1 MFDQGLFEKHFVGR
15 DGFIWWIGQIASE
28 ISWKENIPGLPL
40 NDNSEIKG
48 FGERYRVRIMGYHT
62 ANINEIPDQELP
74 WAYVMYPV
82 TAGGGGRSSSQS
94 ANLTQGNF
102 VFGFFL
108 DGENAQ
114 LPVVFGC
121 IGYNDYQAVNK
132 NLPPSRF
139 LPFSGYTENDYVAW
153 YSQKANTGGEVVQ
166 QDGAQAPKVG
176 KETES
181 SGGASGNSVNQT
193 RTESANGDNSQ
204 KSGASESALKDQRKQ
219 PLSQSSECEKIP
231 LGRIQRQIANVIVD
245 IQQAQKSIYK
255 YRDAVQNQ
263 VGDIQAFIN
272 KKIGEASKFIAQ
284 SIKWV
289 FTEAQKFLVR
299 QVSEAMKN
307 TYYLLFPNERPGLK
321 TAVDSVLDLIA
332 CLFRKLIDNLLG
344 MVESFL
350 TSAINKVINAAEC
363 FVENF
368 IAATL
373 GQIMAKLS
381 NAVEQALSSITSL
394 VGQAAS
400 IAGDVLGLITDLLS
414 FLSCDDRPEC
424 SKINEWSILSG
435 GNAVSFGD
443 IESLI
448 GKAKNFAAGFEN
460 ATDLD
465 NFDFDLNFD
474 NIFNADSCNIGPLL
488 CGPPI
493 PKISGGFGAAGNFV
507 IGAAGEVLGIDMLSF
522 GVGYDEGAF
531 ASVYDGCGKG
541 VGAVIRPEVSD
552 VEVIDPNNPQQRTT
566 NLPATIDPR
575 NEFPPGTIT
584 KGVTGIIV
592 EEPGTGY
599 LPGPDGSQGGNEYTW
614 ADPGDTIVKEP
625 DGTYLVPAPPG
636 EIVVINPGDVVTLPP
651 TTVVITEPQ
660 PGGGDQPGGGT
671 PGTGG
676 GTPGTGGGTPGT
688 GGGTPGTGT
697 GGDVGGDDG
706 TLNPLDPQPFDPGT
720 GGGTPGTGTGGIGGD
735 GTITSPGQGGGEE
748 IPGGIDYIVKLPGV
762 FTAPKPDFERV
773 GQIYPSDSSGSYP
786 VILYLCEI
794 RVVES
799 GIGYRAGDELV
810 IEPGIGAEGS
820 FSVDKQGRVTSV
832 KITESGEGFTEFPR
846 IYIKSETGYNAVLRP
861 RLCIDRIGEDKFKSP
876 ELQDKVISVI
886 DCVGNF

>member
-28 ISWKENIPGLPL
+28 ASWKENIPGTPQD
-40 NDNSEIKG
+40 DNSDIKG

-62 ANINEIPDQELP
+62 ADLSKIPDEQLP

-132 NLPPSRF
+132 NLPPTRF

-153 YSQKANTGGEVVQ
+153 YSQKAQSGGEVAQ
-166 QDGAQAPKVG
+166 QDGAQKEGVG
-176 KETES
+176 TQVE
-181 SGGASGNSVNQT
+181 ASGALKGESNNQT
-193 RTESANGDNSQ
+193 LTESANGDTTQ
-204 KSGASESALKDQRKQ
+204 KSAASESQKKDKQTQ
-219 PLSQSSECEKIP
+219 PLAQSSECERIP
-231 LGRIQRQIANVIVD
+231 LGRIQKQIANVIVD
-245 IQQAQKSIYK
+245 IQEAQKSIYK

-263 VGDIQAFIN
+263 VGDIQEFIN
-272 KKIGEASKFIAQ
+272 KKIAEASQFIAQ

-289 FTEAQKFLVR
+289 FVESQKFLVK
-299 QVSEAMKN
+299 QTSEAMKN
-307 TYYLLFPNERPGLK
+307 TYYLLFPNERPALK
-321 TAVDSVLDLIA
+321 KAVDSVLDLIA
-332 CLFRKLIDNLLG
+332 CLFRKLIAGLLG

-350 TSAINKVINAAEC
+350 GDAINKVINAAEC

-381 NAVEQALSSITSL
+381 NAVNQALSSITSL

-424 SKINEWSILSG
+424 SKVNEWSILSG
-435 GNAVSFGD
+435 GDSVSFGD

-460 ATDLD
+460 STDLD

-474 NIFNADSCNIGPLL
+474 NIFGADSCDIGPLL

-493 PKISGGFGAAGNFV
+493 PKITGGFGAAGNFV

-541 VGAVIRPEVSD
+541 SGAVIRPVVSD
-552 VEVIDPNNPQQRTT
+552 VEVVNADNPQRTT

-599 LPGPDGSQGGNEYTW
+599 LPGPDGSQGGNESTW
-614 ADPGDTIVKEP
+614 ADPDDTVVKEP

-636 EIVVINPGDVVTLPP
+636 EIVIINPGDIVTLPP

-660 PGGGDQPGGGT
+660 PGGGDTPGGGGGTGGDGDT
-671 PGTGG
+671 PGGGGGGTGG
-676 GTPGTGGGTPGT
+676 GGGP
-688 GGGTPGTGT
+688 
-697 GGDVGGDDG
+697 GDVGGGDG

-720 GGGTPGTGTGGIGGD
+720 GGDTPGTGGGTGGGG
-735 GTITSPGQGGGEE
+735 GTVTTPGQGGGEE
-748 IPGGIDYIVKLPGV
+748 IPGGVDYVVQLPGV
-762 FTAPKPDFERV
+762 FTAPRPDFEKMT
-773 GQIYPSDSSGSYP
+773 QIYPSDSSGSYP

-799 GIGYRAGDELV
+799 GIKYRAGDELV
-810 IEPGIGAEGS
+810 IEPSIGAQGS
-820 FSVDKQGRVTSV
+820 FTVDKQGRVTSV

-876 ELQDKVISVI
+876 ELQDKVITVI

>member
-40 NDNSEIKG
+40 DDNSEIKG

-62 ANINEIPDQELP
+62 ANINEIPDEELP

-121 IGYNDYQAVNK
+121 IGYNDYNAVNK
-132 NLPPSRF
+132 NLPPARF
-139 LPFSGYTENDYVAW
+139 LPISGYTENDYVAW
-153 YSQKANTGGEVVQ
+153 YSQKANTGGTLVQ
-166 QDGAQAPKVG
+166 QDGAQKKGVG
-176 KETES
+176 KETEAAGSVAGS
-181 SGGASGNSVNQT
+181 SINAT
-193 RTESANGDNSQ
+193 RTESVNGDNSQ
-204 KSGASESALKDQRKQ
+204 NSAASESSYQKDKRRQ
-219 PLSQSSECEKIP
+219 PISQSSQCEKIP

-299 QVSEAMKN
+299 QTSEAMKN
-307 TYYLLFPNERPGLK
+307 TYYLLFPNERPLLQQK
-321 TAVDSVLDLIA
+321 VDTVLDLIA
-332 CLFRKLIDNLLG
+332 CLFRKLIDGLLG

-350 TSAINKVINAAEC
+350 TSAVNKVINAAEC

-414 FLSCDDRPEC
+414 FLSCDDKPEC

-435 GNAVSFGD
+435 GAAVSFGD
-443 IESLI
+443 IDSLV

-474 NIFNADSCNIGPLL
+474 NIFGADSCNIGPLL

-541 VGAVIRPEVSD
+541 VGAVIRPVVSD
-552 VEVIDPNNPQQRTT
+552 VEVINPNNPQQRTT

-584 KGVTGIIV
+584 KGVTGIV
-592 EEPGTGY
+592 VDEPGTGY

-614 ADPGDTIVKEP
+614 ADPDDTVVKEP

-636 EIVVINPGDVVTLPP
+636 EIVVVNPGDVVTLPP

-660 PGGGDQPGGGT
+660 PGGGDQPGGG
-671 PGTGG
+671 
-676 GTPGTGGGTPGT
+676 GTPGTGGGGT
-688 GGGTPGTGT
+688 GGG
-697 GGDVGGDDG
+697 
-706 TLNPLDPQPFDPGT
+706 
-720 GGGTPGTGTGGIGGD
+720 GGTVTT
-735 GTITSPGQGGGEE
+735 PGQGGGEE
-748 IPGGIDYIVKLPGV
+748 IPGGVDYVVQLPGV
-762 FTAPKPDFERV
+762 FTAPRPDFEKMT
-773 GQIYPSDSSGSYP
+773 QIYPSDSSGSYP

-810 IEPGIGAEGS
+810 IEPGIGAQGS

-861 RLCIDRIGEDKFKSP
+861 KLCIDRIGEDKFKSP
-876 ELQDKVISVI
+876 ELQDKVITVI

>member
-28 ISWKENIPGLPL
+28 ISWKENTPGTPQD
-40 NDNSEIKG
+40 DNSDIKG

-62 ANINEIPDQELP
+62 ADLNKIPDEQLP

-121 IGYNDYQAVNK
+121 VGYNDYQAVNK
-132 NLPPSRF
+132 NLPPTRF
-139 LPFSGYTENDYVAW
+139 LPFSGFTENDYVSW
-153 YSQKANTGGEVVQ
+153 YSQKANQGGDVVNQ
-166 QDGAQAPKVG
+166 NGAQKEGVG
-176 KETES
+176 TQVES
-181 SGGASGNSVNQT
+181 SGDLKGESSNQT
-193 RTESANGDNSQ
+193 LTESVQTDTTQTSAASQ
-204 KSGASESALKDQRKQ
+204 VASEEQKQ
-219 PLSQSSECEKIP
+219 PLAQSSECERIP
-231 LGRIQRQIANVIVD
+231 LGRIQKQIANVIVD
-245 IQQAQKSIYK
+245 IQKAQKSIYK

-263 VGDIQAFIN
+263 VGDIQEFIN
-272 KKIGEASKFIAQ
+272 KKIAEASQFIAQ

-289 FTEAQKFLVR
+289 FVESQKFLVK
-299 QVSEAMKN
+299 QTSEAMKN
-307 TYYLLFPNERPGLK
+307 TYYLLFPNERPALK

-332 CLFRKLIDNLLG
+332 CLFRKLIAGLLG

-350 TSAINKVINAAEC
+350 GDAINKVINAAEC

-381 NAVEQALSSITSL
+381 NAVNQALSSITSL

-424 SKINEWSILSG
+424 SKVNEWSILSG
-435 GNAVSFGD
+435 GDSVSFGD

-460 ATDLD
+460 STDLD

-474 NIFNADSCNIGPLL
+474 NIFGADSCDIGPLL

-541 VGAVIRPEVSD
+541 SGAVIRPVVSD
-552 VEVIDPNNPQQRTT
+552 VEVINPDNPQQRTT

-614 ADPGDTIVKEP
+614 ADPDDTVVKEP

-636 EIVVINPGDVVTLPP
+636 EIVIINPGDVVTLPP

-660 PGGGDQPGGGT
+660 PGGGDTPGGGGGTGGDGDT
-671 PGTGG
+671 PGGGGGTGG
-676 GTPGTGGGTPGT
+676 GGP
-688 GGGTPGTGT
+688 
-697 GGDVGGDDG
+697 GDVGGGDG

-720 GGGTPGTGTGGIGGD
+720 GGDTPGTGGGTGGGG
-735 GTITSPGQGGGEE
+735 GTVTTPGQGGGEE
-748 IPGGIDYIVKLPGV
+748 IPGGVDYVVQLPGV
-762 FTAPKPDFERV
+762 FTAPRPDFEKV
-773 GQIYPSDSSGSYP
+773 TQIYPSDSSGSYP
-786 VILYLCEI
+786 VILYLCEV

-799 GIGYRAGDELV
+799 GIKYRAGDELV
-810 IEPGIGAEGS
+810 IEPSIGAQGT
-820 FSVDKQGRVTSV
+820 FTVDKQGRVTSV

-876 ELQDKVISVI
+876 ELQDKVITVI

>member
-1 MFDQGLFEKHFVGR
+1 MFDQGLFQKHFVGR

-28 ISWKENIPGLPL
+28 VSWKENIPAFPQ
-40 NDNSEIKG
+40 NDNSDIKG

-62 ANINEIPDQELP
+62 ADIGEITDEELP

-94 ANLTQGNF
+94 ANLAQGNF

-114 LPVVFGC
+114 LPVVIGC
-121 IGYNDYQAVNK
+121 VGYNDYQAVNK
-132 NLPPSRF
+132 NLPPTRF

-153 YSQKANTGGEVVQ
+153 YSQKANEGGSVAN
-166 QDGAQAPKVG
+166 QDGAQVEGTG
-176 KETES
+176 KQV
-181 SGGASGNSVNQT
+181 AAAGNDAGQPVNAT
-193 RTESANGDNSQ
+193 RTESVQTDSSQ
-204 KSGASESALKDQRKQ
+204 KSGASESARKEPKQ
-219 PLSQSSECEKIP
+219 PLAQTSECEKIP

-263 VGDIQAFIN
+263 VGDIQEFIN
-272 KKIGEASKFIAQ
+272 KKIAEASQFIAS

-289 FTEAQKFLVR
+289 FVESQKFLVK
-299 QVSEAMKN
+299 QTSEAMKN
-307 TYYLLFPNERPGLK
+307 TYYLLFPNERPALK
-321 TAVDSVLDLIA
+321 KAVDSVLDLIA
-332 CLFRKLIDNLLG
+332 CLFRKLIGGLLG

-350 TSAINKVINAAEC
+350 SDAINKVINAAEC

-381 NAVEQALSSITSL
+381 NAVNQALSSITSL

-424 SKINEWSILSG
+424 SKVNEWSILSG
-435 GNAVSFGD
+435 GDTVSFGD

-474 NIFNADSCNIGPLL
+474 NIFGADSCNIGPLL

-493 PKISGGFGAAGNFV
+493 PKFSGGFGAAGNFV

-522 GVGYDEGAF
+522 GVGYEEGSF

-541 VGAVIRPEVSD
+541 SGAVIRPIISD
-552 VEVIDPNNPQQRTT
+552 VEVVNPDNPQRTT

-575 NEFPPGTIT
+575 DEFPPGTIT
-584 KGVTGIIV
+584 KGVTGVIV
-592 EEPGTGY
+592 DEPGTGY
-599 LPGPDGSQGGNEYTW
+599 LPGPDGSKGGNEYTW
-614 ADPGDTIVKEP
+614 ADPDDTVVEGP

-636 EIVVINPGDVVTLPP
+636 ELVIINPGDIVTLPP

-660 PGGGDQPGGGT
+660 PGGGDTPGGGGGGTGGDGGDT

-676 GTPGTGGGTPGT
+676 G
-688 GGGTPGTGT
+688 
-697 GGDVGGDDG
+697 GDVGGGDE

-720 GGGTPGTGTGGIGGD
+720 GGGTPGTGGGGTGGGG
-735 GTITSPGQGGGEE
+735 GTVTTPGQGGGEE
-748 IPGGIDYIVKLPGV
+748 IPGGVDYVVKLPGI
-762 FTAPKPDFERV
+762 FTAPRPDFEKLT
-773 GQIYPSDSSGSYP
+773 QIYPSDSSGSYP
-786 VILYLCEI
+786 VILYLCEV

-799 GIGYRAGDELV
+799 GIKYRAGDELV
-810 IEPGIGAEGS
+810 IEPSIGAQGS
-820 FSVDKQGRVTSV
+820 FTVDKQGRVTSV
-832 KITESGEGFTEFPR
+832 KITESGEGFKEYPR

-876 ELQDKVISVI
+876 EIQDKVITVI
-886 DCVGNF
+886 DCVGKY